1 MFKYT
6 FFLLLITAIFAKK
19 VTVRDEVALQASI
32 ADLFKCI
39 SEAEPVVKDV
49 TALVAA
55 IKAKDFDQAIELIYT
70 LVTDGNTVVLDCIKL
85 VPQIEEIL
93 KKLIKFNWDD
103 FMKCVLDTK
112 PVAKEVLQLVQLIVA
127 KDYGKVLAVVYQ
139 LYLDGSSVVKECI
152 AVFKTELELQF
163 NWKGL
168 LNCALA
174 VAPKVPEV
182 AGLIKKLV
190 SEIKSKNYVA
200 AATTAYQI
208 LAKAGAAFKTCK
220 KYF

>member
-19 VTVRDEVALQASI
+19 VTVNDEIILKASI
-32 ADLFKCI
+32 ADFFKCV

-49 TALVAA
+49 AALVAA
-55 IKAKDFDQAIELIYT
+55 IKSKDADQAIEIVYS
-70 LVTDGNTVVLDCIKL
+70 LVTDGNTVFLDCVKL
-85 VPQIEEIL
+85 VPQLEEIL

-103 FMKCVLDTK
+103 FMKCILDTK
-112 PVAKEVLQLVQLIVA
+112 PVAKEVLQLVQLIIA

-152 AVFKTELELQF
+152 AVFKTEIELQF
-163 NWKGL
+163 NWGGL
-168 LNCALA
+168 LNCAIA
-174 VAPKVPEV
+174 VAPQIPSV
-182 AGLIKKLV
+182 AGLIQKLV
-190 SEIKSKNYVA
+190 QQIQSKDYGN
-200 AATTAYQI
+200 AATTAFEI
-208 LAKAGAAFKTCK
+208 LAKAGSAFNTCK